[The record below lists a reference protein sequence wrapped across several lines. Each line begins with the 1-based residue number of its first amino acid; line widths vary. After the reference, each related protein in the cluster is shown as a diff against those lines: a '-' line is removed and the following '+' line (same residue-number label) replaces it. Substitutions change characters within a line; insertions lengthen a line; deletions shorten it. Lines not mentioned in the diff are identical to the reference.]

1 MDEVERLCDQVA
13 IIHRGTIMARGTP
26 AELMSAQQADDLET
40 AFVRIVGEKA
50 LMDEALRE
58 ADTSKRQPAK

>member
-13 IIHRGTIMARGTP
+13 IIHRGSILAAGSP
-26 AELMSAQQADDLET
+26 AELMESQGVGDLES
-40 AFVRIVGEKA
+40 AFVRIVGEQA

-58 ADTSKRQPAK
+58 AEPVKKK